1 MQKFSL
7 QMTHITKYNEIY
19 VIYDKKYRKR
29 LHNSVKS
36 DNIQVTSHSQLRNF
50 SSYLTAHVYGILLN
64 SFMIRTDIQWYV
76 CAGFL
81 VS

>member
-1 MQKFSL
+1 
-7 QMTHITKYNEIY
+7 MTHITKYNETY